1 MWLRQLNLKKDMKK
15 AIILIALGFTILF
28 TNCNSSTSGN
38 NNNTS
43 GAITTLTNETF
54 KANVFNY
61 PVNQQWK
68 YEGKLPAIID
78 FYATWC
84 GPCKKLSPLLEDLAV
99 KYKGKIIVYKVDVDA
114 EKQLAQSMGIENMP
128 TLLFI
133 PANGQPQQS
142 VGLVSNETLEKM
154 IHEILLVK

>member
-1 MWLRQLNLKKDMKK
+1 MRKV
-15 AIILIALGFTILF
+15 IILIALGFTILL
-28 TNCNSSTSGN
+28 TNCKSDASVNDTETSG
-38 NNNTS
+38 T
-43 GAITTLTNETF
+43 IIPLTNETF

-68 YEGKLPAIID
+68 YEGELPAIID

-84 GPCKKLSPLLEDLAV
+84 APCKKLSPLLEDLAV
-99 KYKGKIIVYKVDVDA
+99 KYEGKIIVYKVDVDA
-114 EKQLAQSMGIENMP
+114 EQQLAQSMGIQSMP

-142 VGLVSNETLEKM
+142 IGLVSSETLEKM
-154 IHEILLVK
+154 INEILLVK

>member
-1 MWLRQLNLKKDMKK
+1 MRNV
-15 AIILIALGFTILF
+15 IILIALGFTILM
-28 TNCNSSTSGN
+28 TNCNSSTSGDVN
-38 NNNTS
+38 KSS
-43 GAITTLTNETF
+43 GAITALTNETF
-54 KANVFNY
+54 KANVYDY

-84 GPCKKLSPLLEDLAV
+84 PPCKKLSPLREDLAV
-99 KYKGKIIVYKVDVDA
+99 KYKGKIIVYRVDVDA
-114 EKQLAQSMGIENMP
+114 EQQLAQSMGIQNMP

-133 PANGQPQQS
+133 PAIGQPQQS
-142 VGLVSNETLEKM
+142 IGLVSTEALEKM

>member
-1 MWLRQLNLKKDMKK
+1 M
-15 AIILIALGFTILF
+15 
-28 TNCNSSTSGN
+28 TNCNSSSSGN
-38 NNNTS
+38 VNKTS
-43 GAITTLTNETF
+43 AAITPLTKETF
-54 KANVFNY
+54 KANVYNY

-84 GPCKKLSPLLEDLAV
+84 PPCKKLSPLVEDIAV

-114 EKQLAQSMGIENMP
+114 EQQLAQSMGISNMP

-133 PANGQPQQS
+133 PASGQPQQS
-142 VGLVSNETLEKM
+142 VGLVSTEALEKM

>member
-1 MWLRQLNLKKDMKK
+1 MKK
-15 AIILIALGFTILF
+15 VIILMALGFTILL
-28 TNCNSSTSGN
+28 TNCNSTSGN
-38 NNNTS
+38 ANNASNT
-43 GAITTLTNETF
+43 ITALTNETF
-54 KANVFNY
+54 KTNVYNY
-61 PVNQQWK
+61 PVNPQWK
-68 YEGKLPAIID
+68 YEGQLPAIID

-84 GPCKKLSPLLEDLAV
+84 QPCKKLSPLLEDLAV

-114 EKQLAQSMGIENMP
+114 ELQLAQSMGISSMP

-142 VGLVSNETLEKM
+142 VGLVSTETLEKM

>member
-1 MWLRQLNLKKDMKK
+1 MRKI
-15 AIILIALGFTILF
+15 IILIALGFTLLM
-28 TNCNSSTSGN
+28 TNCNSTSGN
-38 NNNTS
+38 DNKSTAS
-43 GAITTLTNETF
+43 ITALTNETF

-68 YEGKLPAIID
+68 YEGQLPAIID

-84 GPCKKLSPLLEDLAV
+84 PPCKKLSPLLEDLSV
-99 KYKGKIIVYKVDVDA
+99 KYKGKIIFYKVDVDA
-114 EKQLAQSMGIENMP
+114 EQQLAQSMGIQSMP

-154 IHEILLVK
+154 IKEILLVQ

>member
-1 MWLRQLNLKKDMKK
+1 MRKV
-15 AIILIALGFTILF
+15 IILIALGFTILL

-38 NNNTS
+38 TINTS
-43 GAITTLTNETF
+43 GAVTSLTNETF
-54 KANVFNY
+54 KANVYNY
-61 PVNQQWK
+61 PMNQQWK
-68 YEGKLPAIID
+68 YEGNLPAIID

-84 GPCKKLSPLLEDLAV
+84 PPCKKLSPLLEDLAV

-114 EKQLAQSMGIENMP
+114 EQQLAQSMGISSMP

-133 PANGQPQQS
+133 PVNGQPQQS
-142 VGLVSNETLEKM
+142 VGLVTSETLEKM

>member
-1 MWLRQLNLKKDMKK
+1 MRKV
-15 AIILIALGFTILF
+15 IILIALGFTMLM
-28 TNCNSSTSGN
+28 TNCNSSSGN
-38 NNNTS
+38 VNNTS
-43 GAITTLTNETF
+43 GSITALTNETF
-54 KANVFNY
+54 KANVYNY
-61 PVNQQWK
+61 PMNQQWK

-84 GPCKKLSPLLEDLAV
+84 PPCKKLSPLLEDLAV

-114 EKQLAQSMGIENMP
+114 EQQLAQSMGISSMP

-142 VGLVSNETLEKM
+142 VGLVPAETLEKM
-154 IHEILLVK
+154 IHEILLVN

>member
-1 MWLRQLNLKKDMKK
+1 MKK
-15 AIILIALGFTILF
+15 IIILLALGFTIML
-28 TNCNSSTSGN
+28 TNCNSNTSGN
-38 NNNTS
+38 ATDTS
-43 GAITTLTNETF
+43 GAIIPLTNETF

-61 PVNQQWK
+61 PLNQQWK

-84 GPCKKLSPLLEDLAV
+84 APCKKLSPLLEDLAK
-99 KYKGKIIVYKVDVDA
+99 KYEGKIIVYKVDVDA
-114 EKQLAQSMGIENMP
+114 EQQLAQSMGIQSMP
-128 TLLFI
+128 TLIFI

-142 VGLVSNETLEKM
+142 VGLVSSETLEKM

>member
-1 MWLRQLNLKKDMKK
+1 M
-15 AIILIALGFTILF
+15 ALGFTILL
-28 TNCNSSTSGN
+28 TNC
-38 NNNTS
+38 NNTS
-43 GAITTLTNETF
+43 GKDNNDSSTITALTNETF
-54 KANVFNY
+54 KESVYNY

-68 YEGKLPAIID
+68 YEGQLPAIID

-84 GPCKKLSPLLEDLAV
+84 PPCKKLSPLLEDLAV
-99 KYKGKIIVYKVDVDA
+99 KYKGKLIVYKVDVDA
-114 EKQLAQSMGIENMP
+114 EQQLAQSMGISSMP

-142 VGLVSNETLEKM
+142 VGLVSTETLEKM

>member
-1 MWLRQLNLKKDMKK
+1 MRNV
-15 AIILIALGFTILF
+15 IILIALGFTILM
-28 TNCNSSTSGN
+28 TNCNSSTSGDVN
-38 NNNTS
+38 KSS
-43 GAITTLTNETF
+43 GAITALTNETF
-54 KANVFNY
+54 KANVYDY

-84 GPCKKLSPLLEDLAV
+84 PPCKKLSPLLEDLAV
-99 KYKGKIIVYKVDVDA
+99 KYKGKIIVYRVDVDA
-114 EKQLAQSMGIENMP
+114 EQQLAQSMGIQNMP

-133 PANGQPQQS
+133 PAIGQPQQS
-142 VGLVSNETLEKM
+142 VGLVSTEALEKM

>member
-1 MWLRQLNLKKDMKK
+1 MRKVISFI
-15 AIILIALGFTILF
+15 AIGFTLLM
-28 TNCNSSTSGN
+28 TNCNSSSGN
-38 NNNTS
+38 GNNASNT
-43 GAITTLTNETF
+43 ITALTNETF
-54 KANVFNY
+54 KSNVYNY
-61 PVNQQWK
+61 PMNQQWK

-84 GPCKKLSPLLEDLAV
+84 PPCKKLSPLLEDLAI

-114 EKQLAQSMGIENMP
+114 EQQLAQSMGISSMP

-142 VGLVSNETLEKM
+142 VGLVSTETLETM

>member
-1 MWLRQLNLKKDMKK
+1 MKK
-15 AIILIALGFTILF
+15 ILILLALGFTILL
-28 TNCNSSTSGN
+28 TNCNSSSGN
-38 NNNTS
+38 VNNTS
-43 GAITTLTNETF
+43 GSIIALTNETF
-54 KANVFNY
+54 KANVYNY
-61 PVNQQWK
+61 PINPQWK
-68 YEGKLPAIID
+68 YEGQLPAIID

-84 GPCKKLSPLLEDLAV
+84 QPCKKLSPLLEDLAV

-114 EKQLAQSMGIENMP
+114 EQQLAQSMGISGMP

-142 VGLVSNETLEKM
+142 VGLVSSETLEKK

>member
-1 MWLRQLNLKKDMKK
+1 MNK
-15 AIILIALGFTILF
+15 IIIFIALGFTLLL
-28 TNCNSSTSGN
+28 TNCAGN
-38 NNNTS
+38 ADNKTGS
-43 GAITTLTNETF
+43 VTALTNESF

-61 PVNQQWK
+61 PMNQTWK

-114 EKQLAQSMGIENMP
+114 EQQLAQSMGVSSMP

-133 PANGQPQQS
+133 PMNGQPQLS
-142 VGLVSNETLEKM
+142 VGLVPSETLEKM
-154 IHEILLVK
+154 ISEVLLVK

>member
-1 MWLRQLNLKKDMKK
+1 MKK
-15 AIILIALGFTILF
+15 IIILLSLASALFL
-28 TNCNSSTSGN
+28 TNCSSSTPGKTNSNNSSVT
-38 NNNTS
+38 
-43 GAITTLTNETF
+43 ALTTETF

-61 PVNQQWK
+61 QENLTWK

-99 KYKGKIIVYKVDVDA
+99 KYAGKIIVYKVDVDA
-114 EKQLAQSMGIENMP
+114 EPQLAQNMGVSSMP

-133 PANGQPQQS
+133 PVNGQPQQS
-142 VGLVSNETLEKM
+142 IGLVPNETLEKM
-154 IHEILLVK
+154 IHEILLVQ

>member
-1 MWLRQLNLKKDMKK
+1 MKK
-15 AIILIALGFTILF
+15 TIILLALGFTILL
-28 TNCNSSTSGN
+28 TNCNSSTSGKDTE
-38 NNNTS
+38 TS
-43 GAITTLTNETF
+43 GVIKPLTNETF

-61 PVNQQWK
+61 PINQQWK

-84 GPCKKLSPLLEDLAV
+84 APCKKLSPLLEDLAK
-99 KYKGKIIVYKVDVDA
+99 KYEGKIIVYKVDVDA
-114 EKQLAQSMGIENMP
+114 EQQLAQSMGIQSMP

-142 VGLVSNETLEKM
+142 VGLLSSETLEKM
-154 IHEILLVK
+154 INEILLVK

>member
-1 MWLRQLNLKKDMKK
+1 MKK
-15 AIILIALGFTILF
+15 ILILLSLPFALIL
-28 TNCNSSTSGN
+28 TNCNSSTQGKTN
-38 NNNTS
+38 
-43 GAITTLTNETF
+43 ITNASVTALTNETF

-61 PVNQQWK
+61 QVNQAWK

-114 EKQLAQSMGIENMP
+114 EPQLAQSMGVSSMP

-133 PANGQPQQS
+133 PITGQPQQS
-142 VGLVSNETLEKM
+142 IGLVPNETLEKM
-154 IHEILLVK
+154 IHEILLVQ

>member
-1 MWLRQLNLKKDMKK
+1 MKN
-15 AIILIALGFTILF
+15 ILILLSLPFALIL
-28 TNCNSSTSGN
+28 TNCNSSTQGKTN
-38 NNNTS
+38 
-43 GAITTLTNETF
+43 ITNASVTARTNEAF

-61 PVNQQWK
+61 QVNQAWK

-114 EKQLAQSMGIENMP
+114 EPQLAQSMGVSSMP

-133 PANGQPQQS
+133 PITCQPQQS
-142 VGLVSNETLEKM
+142 IGLVPNETLEKM